1 MLIQTAHV
9 LKEKSVI
16 PTLFAIANTSIEKS
30 KLYKSYINPTT
41 DFPCELP
48 VCSSESDWEGL
59 NTGSGKFNLRTRGSN
74 DSLYN
79 TV

>member
-1 MLIQTAHV
+1 MLIQMAHV

-16 PTLFAIANTSIEKS
+16 PILFAIANTSIEKS
-30 KLYKSYINPTT
+30 KLDKS

>member
-16 PTLFAIANTSIEKS
+16 PILFAIANTSIEKVS
-30 KLYKSYINPTT
+30 WTT